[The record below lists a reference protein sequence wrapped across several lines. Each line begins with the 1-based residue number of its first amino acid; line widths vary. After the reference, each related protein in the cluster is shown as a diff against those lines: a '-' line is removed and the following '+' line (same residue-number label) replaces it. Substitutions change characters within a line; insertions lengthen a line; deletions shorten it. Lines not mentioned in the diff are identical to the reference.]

1 MGCEALF
8 FCNACKKRQSRKNRI
23 IGEQQGARN
32 VLCVNTDN
40 TVNPACSWYKSRK
53 HPKSNPGI
61 RPGIIMDAF
70 RGEGHRRIDE
80 WVSNSPTFVNVT
92 ATLCDMPGL
101 AGLEAVTQ
109 RYPMVC
115 TLARCQQF
123 SIGRGDPESF
133 VSEHQKVTMTQTCG
147 SHCCIPG
154 VKLLRK
160 DKRSSPLASSL
171 PLKNKLARL
180 IFKHQNFTLKCSNP
194 TVHRLQRHTGNE
206 VAKSVA

>member
-1 MGCEALF
+1 MDFRQPHLCECDSNSL
-8 FCNACKKRQSRKNRI
+8 
-23 IGEQQGARN
+23 
-32 VLCVNTDN
+32 L
-40 TVNPACSWYKSRK
+40 KSCTEYVG
-53 HPKSNPGI
+53 SLMTGQ
-61 RPGIIMDAF
+61 
-70 RGEGHRRIDE
+70 RGEKNHTK
-80 WVSNSPTFVNVT
+80 S
-92 ATLCDMPGL
+92 MPGL

-171 PLKNKLARL
+171 PLKNKMARL

-194 TVHRLQRHTGNE
+194 TVHRSQRHTGEE
-206 VAKSVA
+206 VAKGVKFYQFEQNFELWPEHTSNFESDGSRP